1 MKTRKNRRNINVM
14 VFLVVA
20 IVALLAIVYAST
32 RKPESTRSNVKAN
45 SVASANSTQKQNLV
59 ATQRPSL
66 AYYQTGV
73 SGNLFTN
80 PANETAP
87 VSTTA
92 TQLPPVN
99 SAPVVVDPLGDYS
112 YTGTVTFDGQTLALV
127 ENKKTND
134 GQYLKCGDTFL
145 GGSVK
150 SITDS
155 SITLTIAGKPRTMDK
170 TDNFK
175 LVPLDKDAV
184 MPKQTEATPEK
195 GKTDNKTETDN
206 NNDNQNFNRAN
217 FFQQFRGRFR
227 GRFQGGPGG
236 FPPPPGGFGG

>member
-1 MKTRKNRRNINVM
+1 
-14 VFLVVA
+14 
-20 IVALLAIVYAST
+20 
-32 RKPESTRSNVKAN
+32 
-45 SVASANSTQKQNLV
+45 
-59 ATQRPSL
+59 
-66 AYYQTGV
+66 
-73 SGNLFTN
+73 
-80 PANETAP
+80 
-87 VSTTA
+87 
-92 TQLPPVN
+92 
-99 SAPVVVDPLGDYS
+99 VVDPLGDYS